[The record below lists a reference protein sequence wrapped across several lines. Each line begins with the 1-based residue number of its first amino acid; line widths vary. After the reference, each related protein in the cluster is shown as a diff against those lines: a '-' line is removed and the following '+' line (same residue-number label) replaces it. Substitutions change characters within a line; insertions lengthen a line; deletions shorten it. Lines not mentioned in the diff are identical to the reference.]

1 MSILWRSVSSA
12 VLAVL
17 FIFLVG
23 YFQVRAESIEL
34 GLLLNWSLVPAQAS
48 APAMSLLDRSV
59 LFAIFGAVAALFLMR
74 RRGLSGDTGIPP
86 LVGGLTL
93 LAISAWSM
101 MTVNTAQTMTHDQ
114 ALEATQTSIWETV
127 FETGVLSFMTVG
139 MTVLLLVIAVLRFL
153 EPRDSVNPQHAGR
166 GSSPARD
173 VAKRAEQLGPDGHGL
188 PIRSIR
194 EDRD

>member
-1 MSILWRSVSSA
+1 MSILWRSITSA

-48 APAMSLLDRSV
+48 APAMSLSDRAA
-59 LFAIFGAVAALFLMR
+59 LFAIFGVVAALFLMR
-74 RRGLSGDTGIPP
+74 RRGLSGDTGIPA

-93 LAISAWSM
+93 LALGAWSM
-101 MTVNTAQTMTHDQ
+101 VTVNSAQGVTLEQ
-114 ALEATQTSIWETV
+114 ALQATQQNIWEIV

-139 MTVLLLVIAVLRFL
+139 MTVLLLVIALLRFL
-153 EPRDSVNPQHAGR
+153 EPRGSANLQRAGTT
-166 GSSPARD
+166 SAPAGDTAR
-173 VAKRAEQLGPDGHGL
+173 RLE
-188 PIRSIR
+188 R
-194 EDRD
+194 